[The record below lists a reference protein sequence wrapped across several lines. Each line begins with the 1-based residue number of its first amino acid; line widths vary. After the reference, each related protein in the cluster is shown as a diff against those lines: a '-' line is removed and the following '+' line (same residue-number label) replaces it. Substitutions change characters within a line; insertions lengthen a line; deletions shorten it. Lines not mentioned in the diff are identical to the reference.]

1 MSSQTP
7 SNFDWALAVGVFCM
21 SLMLCY
27 DDSRIR
33 ELQAHASQPP
43 LQTETDDRQYRKLA
57 ELTLRLDATEFR
69 VRELEQSASSIWR
82 TPTPSP
88 APDFTVPFDLSNFE
102 CWVTSAPSPQVR
114 TL

>member
-7 SNFDWALAVGVFCM
+7 TPFDWALAIVVVCVG
-21 SLMLCY
+21 LILCH

-33 ELQAHASQPP
+33 ELQAHASQAHACQPP

-57 ELTLRLDATEFR
+57 ELMLRLDATEFR
-69 VRELEQSASSIWR
+69 VRELEQSAS
-82 TPTPSP
+82 
-88 APDFTVPFDLSNFE
+88 PFILSNLE

>member
-7 SNFDWALAVGVFCM
+7 TPFDWALAIVVVYMG
-21 SLMLCY
+21 LILCY
-27 DDSRIR
+27 YDSRIR

-43 LQTETDDRQYRKLA
+43 LQTETDDRQYRKLT

-69 VRELEQSASSIWR
+69 VSELEQSAS
-82 TPTPSP
+82 
-88 APDFTVPFDLSNFE
+88 PFNLSNPE
-102 CWVTSAPSPQVR
+102 CWATSAPSLQVR